1 MNKMRI
7 NILSELGG
15 GAALR
20 FSPSPSRGGPGW
32 GRCWLGLAT
41 RATPSP
47 PNPPLEGEGFWRG
60 VRFPAILLL
69 AAFVSACAVGPD
81 YHKPDLAVPAA
92 YKESADW
99 HAADWT
105 RAQPGDAIRRG
116 AWWEIFGDATLNE
129 LEEQVDVSNQSLKQ
143 AEAQYRQ
150 AAAIVSGARANF
162 FPTVGVSASGQR
174 AGRYTTGSASSGGT
188 VGSGTVDTSGSSHP
202 TNTYSVP
209 FTASWEPDLWGQV
222 RRTVEG
228 DVANAQASAATL
240 ESTRLSLHAQLAQT
254 YFQLRVV
261 DEQKRLLDETVVAY
275 QKSLQLT
282 QNQYD
287 VGVAARADVV
297 QADTQLKQAQVQA
310 IDLGIA
316 RAQFEHA
323 IALLIGKT
331 PAEFSL
337 AVEPLNVAPPGIPVE
352 LPSTLLER
360 RPDVAVA
367 ERQAAA
373 ANAQIGVAEAAYFPN
388 LLLSATAGY
397 QSSTFSSILAAPSRF
412 WSLGAQLA
420 ETIFDGGAREAQVA
434 QARAGFDAAAA
445 NYRQVALAA
454 FQNVED
460 NLAALRILEAEA
472 AAQAEAVKSAEQSL
486 AIALNQYRA
495 GTVSYLNVV
504 TAQTTAFSNE
514 RNAISILGNRLTDSV
529 ALVKALGGGWDAKD
543 LPAADAID
551 THSSAPKPGG

>member
-1 MNKMRI
+1 LK
-7 NILSELGG
+7 
-15 GAALR
+15 
-20 FSPSPSRGGPGW
+20 
-32 GRCWLGLAT
+32 
-41 RATPSP
+41 TPSP
-47 PNPPLEGEGFWRG
+47 PNPLLEGEGFWRG
-60 VRFPAILLL
+60 LRFPAILLL
-69 AAFVSACAVGPD
+69 GAVLSACAVGPD
-81 YHKPDLAVPAA
+81 YHKPDLAVPAT
-92 YKESADW
+92 YKENADW
-99 HAADWT
+99 HPADWT
-105 RAQPGDAIRRG
+105 RAQPGDAIKRG
-116 AWWEIFGDATLNE
+116 AWWELFGDSTLND
-129 LEEQVDVSNQSLKQ
+129 LEQQIEVSNQSLKQ

-188 VGSGTVDTSGSSHP
+188 GAGGTIDTSGSSHP

-240 ESTRLSLHAQLAQT
+240 ESTRLSLQAQLAQT

-282 QNQYD
+282 QNQYN

-323 IALLIGKT
+323 IALLVGKT

-337 AVEPLNVAPPGIPVE
+337 PIEPLKVSPPAIPVE

-360 RPDVAVA
+360 RPDVAIA

-388 LLLSATAGY
+388 LLLSATAGFE
-397 QSSTFSSILAAPSRF
+397 SSTFSNILAAPSRF
-412 WSLGAQLA
+412 WSLGATLA

-445 NYRQVALAA
+445 NYRQVSLAA

-504 TAQTTAFSNE
+504 TAQATAFSNE

-529 ALVKALGGGWDAKD
+529 ALVKALGGGWDVKD

-551 THSSAPKPGG
+551 LHSNAPKPGG